1 MTTGQSLALE
11 TRIPENAGACPVEQ
25 ALNLEDHSVP
35 DTSKV
40 KGTERVAAKHISAQM
55 ILLLTRQSSK

>member
-11 TRIPENAGACPVEQ
+11 TRIPENAGACHVWQ

-35 DTSKV
+35 DTCKV
-40 KGTERVAAKHISAQM
+40 KGTEWVAAGAAYI
-55 ILLLTRQSSK
+55 SSK